1 MELADLDRDERNA
14 LMHAYRYHLHVS
26 RVRLT
31 DEEVATLFEAE
42 LAYIPKPYDDW
53 ALTEDG
59 LRLGREL
66 FREPTL
72 SPSARATQDSD
83 RG

>member
-14 LMHAYRYHLHVS
+14 LMHAWRYHLHIS

-42 LAYIPKPYDDW
+42 LAYIPAPYDDW
-53 ALTEDG
+53 AFTEEG
-59 LRLGREL
+59 ERLAREM
-66 FREPTL
+66 FREQSSVTTP
-72 SPSARATQDSD
+72 ATSD
-83 RG
+83 EVDAG